1 MLQKS
6 STDKIAA
13 DFFMHPSKQIYLM
26 ELSRR
31 NKLAHTVVTPA
42 IKTLLESKI
51 ILQNIEKRG
60 KRKFPIYFSNLN
72 AKEFRKEKKI
82 FNFSLIL
89 RSGVIEFIEE
99 QLSPK
104 SIVLFGSFQKGE
116 DIETSDIDLFIE
128 CAAEKIDLSLF
139 EQKMERKI
147 ELHFNKKFSTYSK
160 ELKNNI
166 ANGIVLSGFLE
177 VF

>member
-6 STDKIAA
+6 TTDKIAA
-13 DFFMHPSKQIYLM
+13 DFFMHPNKQFYLI

-31 NKLAHTVVTPA
+31 NKIAHTVVTTA
-42 IKTLLESKI
+42 IKMLLENKL

-60 KRKFPIYFSNLN
+60 KRKFPIYYANLN
-72 AKEFRKEKKI
+72 AKEYRKEKKI
-82 FNFSLIL
+82 YNFSLIL
-89 RSGVIEFIEE
+89 RSGIIEFLEE

-104 SIVLFGSFQKGE
+104 TIILFGSFQKGE
-116 DIETSDIDLFIE
+116 DIETSDIDLFAQ
-128 CAAEKIDLSLF
+128 CSAEKIDISSF
-139 EQKMERKI
+139 EQKIGRKI
-147 ELHFNKKFSTYSK
+147 ELHFNKKFSTYPK